1 MVKRIFNIF
10 YKEIVGLHE
19 AAYLLGI
26 FALLS
31 QLLAL
36 VRDRMFASHFG
47 ASTILDIYYSSFRIP
62 DFIFATVA
70 SLVSISVIVPFITER
85 LSKNTEEG
93 KKFINSI
100 FYFFSILI
108 ISTSVIAFF
117 LIPYLVPLIF
127 KGLSAENFPSI
138 ILTTRIL
145 LLSPI
150 LLGLS
155 NFFASLTQV
164 GKRFLVYAL
173 SPLFYNLGIIL
184 GILFLYPIWGIY
196 GLALGVVFGAVM
208 HLAIQLPFVFASGLF
223 KPWPAILDFG
233 SIKNVVAISIPR
245 TITLGMTQISIIALL
260 GIASFM
266 ERGSISIFN
275 FALNLQSVPLTII
288 GVSYSIA
295 AFPTLAS
302 LFTNGRRDEFVSH
315 IITGARHI
323 LFWSIPVSVLFIV
336 LRAQVVRTIYGAG
349 NFSWSDT
356 KLTAGALAIFAISV
370 VAQSLVLLF
379 VRGFYAT
386 GNTKKSLYTS
396 IGTGVFTIIFS
407 YAFVRIFNLFLVFR
421 YFIEHL
427 FRVDDL
433 IGTDVLMLALGFSLA
448 QVLNCIVLWVLFERD
463 FKGFSAPLLNTL
475 FQTFSASVI
484 MGFVAY
490 LGLNIFD
497 DLFNINTLV
506 GIFMQGLC
514 SGLLGIL
521 AFVIV
526 MKSMKS
532 VELEETIKTLHK
544 KFWKVRPIVPDTR
557 EL

>member
-47 ASTILDIYYSSFRIP
+47 ASTILDVYYSSFRIP

-85 LSKNTEEG
+85 LGKDQEEG

-108 ISTSVIAFF
+108 VSTSVIAFF

-184 GILFLYPIWGIY
+184 GIIFLYPIWGIY
-196 GLALGVVFGAVM
+196 GLALGVVFGAIM
-208 HLAIQLPFVFASGLF
+208 HLAIQLPFVFKSGLF
-223 KPWPAILDFG
+223 KPWPAILDFQ

-295 AFPTLAS
+295 AFPTLAR
-302 LFTNGRRDEFVSH
+302 LFTNGQRDEFVSH

-407 YAFVRIFNLFLVFR
+407 YLFVKIFNSFLVFR

-448 QVLNCIVLWVLFERD
+448 QVLNCMILWMLFERD

-497 DLFNINTLV
+497 NLFNINTLV

-514 SGLLGIL
+514 SGLLGIA
-521 AFVIV
+521 AFILV
-526 MKSMKS
+526 MKCMKS

-544 KFWKVRPIVPDTR
+544 KFWKVRPIIPDTK